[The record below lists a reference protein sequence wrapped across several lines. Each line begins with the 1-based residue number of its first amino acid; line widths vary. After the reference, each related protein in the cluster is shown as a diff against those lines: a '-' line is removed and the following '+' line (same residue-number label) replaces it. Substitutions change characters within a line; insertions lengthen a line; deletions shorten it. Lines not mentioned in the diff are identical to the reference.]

1 MAEPGVDLALTL
13 DLGSSDVP
21 VLILSLD
28 PLKKNNVWLGRAGL
42 VWMLEEAE
50 NLMTE
55 SEHCETVL
63 RPRGMFQSI
72 ISPFILSEPLLSVV
86 SCQTHQDKWFI
97 PIFTVKHEPQN
108 NLVNNEN
115 FGYK

>member
-1 MAEPGVDLALTL
+1 MAEPSVDLALTL
-13 DLGSSDVP
+13 DLGSSDVL

-28 PLKKNNVWLGRAGL
+28 PPKKDNVWLGRAGL

-55 SEHCETVL
+55 SDRCEMVL

-72 ISPFILSEPLLSVV
+72 VSPSS
-86 SCQTHQDKWFI
+86 
-97 PIFTVKHEPQN
+97 
-108 NLVNNEN
+108 
-115 FGYK
+115 

>member
-1 MAEPGVDLALTL
+1 MAEPGVDLAFTL

-28 PLKKNNVWLGRAGL
+28 PLKKDNVWLGRAGL

-55 SEHCETVL
+55 SDHCETVL
-63 RPRGMFQSI
+63 RPRGMFESI
-72 ISPFILSEPLLSVV
+72 ISAFILSEPLLSVV
-86 SCQTHQDKWFI
+86 SCFMPECHSLLSVVGFLSSAAC
-97 PIFTVKHEPQN
+97 F
-108 NLVNNEN
+108 L
-115 FGYK
+115 